1 MYITR
6 SFLLKRPFIF
16 LYLWNKITNMLDFL
30 LEIPLF
36 LGILIVVSFLT
47 IFGLIVTTQTKK
59 LLRGKITKQHEK
71 VGRIL
76 FRVTAGLIALLISLS
91 YANERVNQS
100 KIIDSIEE
108 ETSLI
113 AAVLISLNYI
123 DNPKTKAIETL
134 LDQYVT
140 KTIDDDW
147 KQLAENPYF
156 SEANMTLIEAYRL
169 ALEIPASSP
178 QEELQKSIII
188 KDIHEINKLM
198 QTKIYSPFSQV
209 PYLIYILLIGLFFMW
224 IFFTVYELNFVS
236 LLFLSLYNILIG
248 VLIYFVF
255 MLNNPMIGPMKIEP
269 HSFSILKSKGLDFK
283 LK

>member
-1 MYITR
+1 
-6 SFLLKRPFIF
+6 
-16 LYLWNKITNMLDFL
+16 MLDFL
-30 LEIPLF
+30 LEIPVF
-36 LGILIVVSFLT
+36 PGILIVTSFLT
-47 IFGLIVTTQTKK
+47 VLGLVVTIQIKK
-59 LLRGKITKQHEK
+59 LLKKRITKQHEK

-91 YANERVNQS
+91 YANERINES

-108 ETSLI
+108 ETSLLV
-113 AAVLISLNYI
+113 AAIIGLKYMDSPEAEEIEVLL
-123 DNPKTKAIETL
+123 ER
-134 LDQYVT
+134 YVNHT
-140 KTIDDDW
+140 VDDDW
-147 KQLAENPYF
+147 KQLMENPYF
-156 SEANMTLIEAYRL
+156 SESNLTLIKAYRL
-169 ALEIPASSP
+169 ALELPASNS
-178 QEELQKSIII
+178 QEELQKSILI

-209 PYLIYILLIGLFFMW
+209 PYLIYILFIGLFFMW

-269 HSFSILKSKGLDFK
+269 HSFYILKSKGLDFK
-283 LK
+283 FK